1 MGIHPSYFKDHTD
14 HTLGLLWKVEL
25 GVTRVFAI
33 HSKWV
38 WVCFSYLHITVH
50 TKMLGGQGFHHRL
63 LPRCVAGWNDND
75 DKECDYALPFYLKPE
90 VRAVNRHGAIHSDRK
105 CKLLC
110 PVFIVDLLDEH
121 CSLLCEHLHPLTL
134 LNFAL
139 QVTGL
144 FLCLTQLLQ
153 SGM

>member
-1 MGIHPSYFKDHTD
+1 M
-14 HTLGLLWKVEL
+14 
-25 GVTRVFAI
+25 TRVFAI